1 MKNNDTKKCSKC
13 GEYVNGN
20 LNHCPYCGKVLHKRY
35 IVLLILKIILALILI
50 ALVFLGAIIGPIF
63 FVLILPVLSTMVII
77 DEMQKKN
84 KTLKEVIR
92 ENKKRDIE
100 IRNDRLSYQEKE
112 TIKNDEDY
120 TFVKKSKTKKR
131 YSDEELDA
139 YDLED
144 DEKEL
149 VQNDEYDP
157 WNFEEE
163 DLDEDDYHR
172 DDD

>member
-1 MKNNDTKKCSKC
+1 M
-13 GEYVNGN
+13 Y
-20 LNHCPYCGKVLHKRY
+20 
-35 IVLLILKIILALILI
+35 
-50 ALVFLGAIIGPIF
+50 
-63 FVLILPVLSTMVII
+63 
-77 DEMQKKN
+77 
-84 KTLKEVIR
+84 
-92 ENKKRDIE
+92 
-100 IRNDRLSYQEKE
+100 
-112 TIKNDEDY
+112 
-120 TFVKKSKTKKR
+120 VKKSKTKKR